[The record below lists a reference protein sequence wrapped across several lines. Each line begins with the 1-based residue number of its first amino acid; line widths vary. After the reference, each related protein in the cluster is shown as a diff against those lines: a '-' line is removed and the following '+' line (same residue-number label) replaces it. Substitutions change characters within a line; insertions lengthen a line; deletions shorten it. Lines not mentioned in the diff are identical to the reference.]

1 MTARLKGRRRQASTV
16 IESVTQWATE
26 QQDVAGLVLVGS
38 YAAQRA
44 SMASDVDLVLLTTD
58 VQRHLRGVDWI
69 KSVDRRA
76 AVIRTQTWGP
86 VTERRVR
93 LCSGLH
99 VELGI
104 APPSWVALPL
114 DAGTAKVLQG
124 GCRVLYDPDDLL
136 ADALGTL

>member
-1 MTARLKGRRRQASTV
+1 MKGRRRQASTV
-16 IESVTQWATE
+16 IESVTQWATV

-44 SMASDVDLVLLTTD
+44 RMASDVDLVLLTTD

-69 KSVDRRA
+69 ESVDRRA
-76 AVIRTQTWGP
+76 AVIRTQVWGP
-86 VTERRVR
+86 LTERRVR
-93 LCSGLH
+93 LRSGLH

-114 DAGTAKVLQG
+114 DPGTAKVLHG

-136 ADALGTL
+136 ADALCTL